1 MRGIRPPWRTT
12 LAPILISFSR
22 KLVNDQCS
30 TSFGNTSVRTWL
42 LADVQRA
49 RSLCPLVTRNGHSKR
64 FLHILG
70 IHGDPVAA
78 KQKMDVAKRT
88 GNRIANLY
96 GYDRAFKFLPSTE
109 DKVWLREQAAR
120 ITGADSFVLDPTAGG
135 GSIPFEA
142 ERLGLS
148 TISNE
153 LNPDDPRALSAAG
166 LSGRRWSG
174 TPNTGRP
181 TRTQPKS
188 VSQKRPN
195 MLVRPSNMPLDRSAP
210 RNQPAVHQFWPNRLH
225 V

>member
-1 MRGIRPPWRTT
+1 MTQI
-12 LAPILISFSR
+12 
-22 KLVNDQCS
+22 
-30 TSFGNTSVRTWL
+30 
-42 LADVQRA
+42 
-49 RSLCPLVTRNGHSKR
+49 GHSKR

-70 IHGDPVAA
+70 IHGDPVEA

-88 GNRIANLY
+88 GNRIANPY

-120 ITGADSFVLDPTAGG
+120 MTGADPLVLDPTAGG

-142 ERLGLS
+142 DRLGLS

-153 LNPDDPRALSAAG
+153 LNPDDPRALFAAG

-174 TPNTGRP
+174 TLNTGRP

-195 MLVRPSNMPLDRSAP
+195 MLVRPSNMPLGRSAP
-210 RNQPAVHQFWPNRLH
+210 RNQRALHLKGIRPPWCDRRYLGNSVRSHFLTSVSVAMPASVRMRAISVAAKITTGCPSSLISL
-225 V
+225 